1 MATLHIRSLKH
12 HLALPA
18 LATDALTSALM
29 HPSTR
34 GTCVPRAPACLGA
47 HPQLLCHYLLDN
59 LLALSIYYCTQARA
73 TSSSQLLL
81 PSIIV
86 RFSMKR
92 ARSNPH
98 TYTPTSTNPHSTG
111 THPLTSSASTILLI
125 TMYSRFYLILFLNIA
140 CFFLPS
146 SSSLSS
152 FSIDF
157 LTQFVLLSS

>member
-18 LATDALTSALM
+18 LATGALTSALM

-98 TYTPTSTNPHSTG
+98 THIDKPTQHRNTPTHKQCEHDFINYNVLS
-111 THPLTSSASTILLI
+111 ILLDFI
-125 TMYSRFYLILFLNIA
+125 PQYCLLLPPLLLLA
-140 CFFLPS
+140 FFL
-146 SSSLSS
+146 LH
-152 FSIDF
+152 
-157 LTQFVLLSS
+157 